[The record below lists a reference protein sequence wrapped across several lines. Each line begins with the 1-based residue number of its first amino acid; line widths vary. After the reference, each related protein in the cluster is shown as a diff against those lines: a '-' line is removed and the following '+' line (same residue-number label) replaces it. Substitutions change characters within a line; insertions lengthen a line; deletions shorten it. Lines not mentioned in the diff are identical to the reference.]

1 MRSNLY
7 VLSFMAGITIVLG
20 FMLSFAAASL
30 KDKQN
35 FNVEIDIK
43 KNILSSLNIPAD
55 QSEKLTQSD
64 IQKLYDE
71 EITTLNIDENGMQSE
86 DGTLSVYIAT
96 DGAQPKGY
104 SIPIS
109 GKGLWSTIYGYI
121 ALEPDGKT
129 VKGITFY
136 KHGETPGLGGELE
149 KEWFTSNYKG
159 KKIYNDEG
167 ELVSIEIVK
176 GQVNQNDK
184 NAIHQVDGISGSTL
198 TCKGMN
204 RFIANDLKTYKPFLE
219 RVKEGE
225 DVVE

>member
-1 MRSNLY
+1 MRSNFY

-20 FMLSFAAASL
+20 FLLSFAAASL
-30 KDKQN
+30 KDKQD
-35 FNVEIDIK
+35 FNIEIDIK
-43 KNILSSLNIPAD
+43 KNILSSLNIPAN

-71 EITTLNIDENGMQSE
+71 EITTLNIDENGMKAD
-86 DGTLSVYIAT
+86 DGALSVYIAM
-96 DGAQPKGY
+96 DGVKPTGY

-159 KKIYNDEG
+159 KQIYNDEG

-176 GQVNQNDK
+176 GQVNQNNL

-198 TCKGMN
+198 TTKGMN
-204 RFIANDLKTYKPFLE
+204 RFIANDLITYKPFLE
-219 RVKEGE
+219 RVKAGE
-225 DVVE
+225 DVIE

>member
-20 FMLSFAAASL
+20 FLLSFAAASL
-30 KDKQN
+30 KDKQD
-35 FNVEIDIK
+35 FNIEVDIK
-43 KNILSSLNIPAD
+43 KNILRSLNIPAD
-55 QSEKLTQSD
+55 RSQELSQND
-64 IQKLYDE
+64 IQKLYDK
-71 EITTLNIDENGMQSE
+71 EITTLNIDESGMKSD
-86 DGTLSVYIAT
+86 DGALSVYIST
-96 DGAQPKGY
+96 DGAQPTGY

-121 ALEPDGKT
+121 ALEPDGNT

-136 KHGETPGLGGELE
+136 QHGETPGLGGELE

-159 KKIYNDEG
+159 KHIYNEEG

-176 GQVNQNDK
+176 GQVNQNDI

-198 TCKGMN
+198 TGRGMN
-204 RFIANDLKTYKPFLE
+204 KFIANDLHIYKPFLD
-219 RVKEGE
+219 RVKAGE
-225 DVVE
+225 DVIE

>member
-30 KDKQN
+30 KDKQD
-35 FNVEIDIK
+35 FNIEIDIK
-43 KNILSSLNIPAD
+43 KNILSSLNIPDD

-71 EITTLNIDENGMQSE
+71 EITTLNIDENGMKAD
-86 DGTLSVYIAT
+86 DGALSVYIAM
-96 DGAQPKGY
+96 DGVKPTGY

-159 KKIYNDEG
+159 KQIYNDEG

-176 GQVNQNDK
+176 GQVNQNNL

-198 TCKGMN
+198 TTKGMN
-204 RFIANDLKTYKPFLE
+204 RFIANDLITYKPFLE
-219 RVKEGE
+219 RVKAGE
-225 DVVE
+225 DVIE

>member
-1 MRSNLY
+1 MRSNFY

-20 FMLSFAAASL
+20 FLLSFSAASL
-30 KDKQN
+30 KDKQD
-35 FNVEIDIK
+35 FNIEIDIK
-43 KNILSSLNIPAD
+43 KNILSSLNIPTD

-64 IQKLYDE
+64 IQKIYDE
-71 EITTLNIDENGMQSE
+71 EITTLNIDENGMKSE
-86 DGTLSVYIAT
+86 DGALRVYIAM
-96 DGAQPKGY
+96 DGVKPTGY

-159 KKIYNDEG
+159 KKIYNEEE

-176 GQVNQNDK
+176 GQVNQNDL

-198 TCKGMN
+198 TGRGMN
-204 RFIANDLKTYKPFLE
+204 KFIARDLNTYKSFLE
-219 RVKEGE
+219 RVKAGE
-225 DVVE
+225 DVIE

>member
-7 VLSFMAGITIVLG
+7 VLSFMAGITIILG

-35 FNVEIDIK
+35 FNIEIDIK

-55 QSEKLTQSD
+55 QSEKLSQND

-71 EITTLNIDENGMQSE
+71 EITTLNIDENGMKSE
-86 DGTLSVYIAT
+86 DGTLSVYVAT
-96 DGAQPKGY
+96 DGGQPKGY

-159 KKIYNDEG
+159 KQIYNDEG
-167 ELVSIEIVK
+167 ELVSIEIIK
-176 GQVNQNDK
+176 GQVNQNDL

-219 RVKEGE
+219 RVKAGE

>member
-1 MRSNLY
+1 
-7 VLSFMAGITIVLG
+7 MAGITIILG

-30 KDKQN
+30 KDKQD
-35 FNVEIDIK
+35 FNIEIDMK

-55 QSEKLTQSD
+55 QSQKLSQSD

-71 EITTLNIDENGMQSE
+71 EITTLNIDESGMKSD
-86 DGTLSVYIAT
+86 DGALRVYIAM
-96 DGAQPKGY
+96 DGARPTGY

-136 KHGETPGLGGELE
+136 QHGETPGLGGELE
-149 KEWFTSNYKG
+149 KDWFTSNYKG
-159 KKIYNDEG
+159 KHIYNEEG

-176 GQVNQNDK
+176 GQVNQNDI

-198 TCKGMN
+198 TGRGMN
-204 RFIANDLKTYKPFLE
+204 KFIARDLNIYKPFLD
-219 RVKEGE
+219 RVKAGE
-225 DVVE
+225 DVIE

>member
-7 VLSFMAGITIVLG
+7 VLSFMAGITIILG

-30 KDKQN
+30 KDKQD
-35 FNVEIDIK
+35 FNIEVDIK

-55 QSEKLTQSD
+55 KSQKLSQND

-71 EITTLNIDENGMQSE
+71 EITTLKIDESGMKSD

-96 DGAQPKGY
+96 DGAQPAGY

-121 ALEPDGKT
+121 ALEPDGVT

-136 KHGETPGLGGELE
+136 QHGETPGLGGELE

-159 KKIYNDEG
+159 KHIYNEAG

-176 GQVNQNDK
+176 GLVNPNDI

-198 TCKGMN
+198 TGRGMN
-204 RFIANDLKTYKPFLE
+204 KFIARDLNIYKPFLD
-219 RVKEGE
+219 RVKAGE
-225 DVVE
+225 DILE

>member
-30 KDKQN
+30 KDKQD
-35 FNVEIDIK
+35 FNIEVDIK

-55 QSEKLTQSD
+55 KSAKLSQND
-64 IQKLYDE
+64 IQKLYDK
-71 EITTLNIDENGMQSE
+71 EITTFIIDENGMKSD
-86 DGTLSVYIAT
+86 DGALSVYIAT
-96 DGAQPKGY
+96 DGAQPTGY

-121 ALEPDGKT
+121 ALEPDGIT

-136 KHGETPGLGGELE
+136 QHGETPGLGGELE

-159 KKIYNDEG
+159 KHIYSEDG

-176 GQVNQNDK
+176 GQVNQNDI

-198 TCKGMN
+198 TGRGMN
-204 RFIANDLKTYKPFLE
+204 KFIAHDLKVYKPFLD
-219 RVKEGE
+219 RVKAGE
-225 DVVE
+225 DVIE

>member
-30 KDKQN
+30 KDKQD
-35 FNVEIDIK
+35 FNIEIDIK

-55 QSEKLTQSD
+55 PSQVLSQSD

-71 EITTLNIDENGMQSE
+71 EITTLKIDKNGMKS
-86 DGTLSVYIAT
+86 DVGVLSVYIAM
-96 DGAQPKGY
+96 DGAQPTGY

-136 KHGETPGLGGELE
+136 QHGETPGLGGELE

-159 KKIYNDEG
+159 KHIYNDDD

-176 GQVNQNDK
+176 EIGRAHV
-184 NAIHQVDGISGSTL
+184 
-198 TCKGMN
+198 
-204 RFIANDLKTYKPFLE
+204 
-219 RVKEGE
+219 
-225 DVVE
+225 

>member
-30 KDKQN
+30 KDKQD
-35 FNVEIDIK
+35 FNIEVDIK

-55 QSEKLTQSD
+55 KSAKLSQND

-71 EITTLNIDENGMQSE
+71 EITTLNIDENGMKSD
-86 DGTLSVYIAT
+86 DGVLSVYIAT
-96 DGAQPKGY
+96 DGAQPTGY

-121 ALEPDGKT
+121 ALEPDGET

-136 KHGETPGLGGELE
+136 QHGETPGLGGELE

-159 KKIYNDEG
+159 KHIYNEDG

-176 GQVNQNDK
+176 GQVNQNDI

-198 TCKGMN
+198 TGRGMN
-204 RFIANDLKTYKPFLE
+204 KFIARDLKVYKPFLD
-219 RVKEGE
+219 RVKAGE
-225 DVVE
+225 DVIE

>member
-30 KDKQN
+30 KDKQD
-35 FNVEIDIK
+35 FNIEIDIK

-55 QSEKLTQSD
+55 PSQVLTQSD

-71 EITTLNIDENGMQSE
+71 EITTLKIDNNGIKS
-86 DGTLSVYIAT
+86 DAGVLSVYIAM
-96 DGAQPKGY
+96 DGAQPTGY

-136 KHGETPGLGGELE
+136 QHGETPGLGGELE

-159 KKIYNDEG
+159 KHIYNDDD

-176 GQVNQNDK
+176 GQVNESDI

-198 TCKGMN
+198 TGRGMN
-204 RFIANDLKTYKPFLE
+204 KFIANDLNTYKPFLD
-219 RVKEGE
+219 RIKAGE
-225 DVVE
+225 DVIE

>member
-1 MRSNLY
+1 MRSNFY

-20 FMLSFAAASL
+20 FLISFVATSL
-30 KDKQN
+30 KEKQD
-35 FNVEIDIK
+35 FNIEIDIK
-43 KNILSSLNIPAD
+43 KNILSSLNIPAG
-55 QSEKLTQSD
+55 QSKKLSQSD

-71 EITTLNIDENGMQSE
+71 EITTLKIDKNGIKSE

-96 DGAQPKGY
+96 DGAQPTGY

-159 KKIYNDEG
+159 KQIYNDEG

-176 GQVNQNDK
+176 GQVNPNNI

-198 TCKGMN
+198 TTKGMN
-204 RFIANDLKTYKPFLE
+204 QFIGHDLNIYKSFLD
-219 RVKEGE
+219 RVKAGE
-225 DVVE
+225 DIIE

>member
-1 MRSNLY
+1 MRSNFY
-7 VLSFMAGITIVLG
+7 VLSFMAGITVVLG
-20 FMLSFAAASL
+20 FLLSFTAASL
-30 KDKQN
+30 KDKQD
-35 FNVEIDIK
+35 FNIEIDIK

-55 QSEKLTQSD
+55 QSEILSQSD
-64 IQKLYDE
+64 IQKLYDK
-71 EITTLNIDENGMQSE
+71 EITTLKIDNNGMKAD
-86 DGTLSVYIAT
+86 DGALSVYIAM
-96 DGAQPKGY
+96 DGVKPTGY

-159 KKIYNDEG
+159 KHIYNDDG
-167 ELVSIEIVK
+167 ELISIEIVK
-176 GQVNQNDK
+176 GQVNPNNI

-198 TCKGMN
+198 TGRGMN
-204 RFIANDLKTYKPFLE
+204 NFIANDLNTYKPFLE
-219 RVKEGE
+219 RVKAGE
-225 DVVE
+225 DVIE

>member
-1 MRSNLY
+1 MRSNFY
-7 VLSFMAGITIVLG
+7 VISFMAGITIILG
-20 FMLSFAAASL
+20 FMLSFTAASL
-30 KDKQN
+30 KDKQD
-35 FNVEIDIK
+35 FNIEIDMK

-55 QSEKLTQSD
+55 QSQKLSQSD

-71 EITTLNIDENGMQSE
+71 EITTLHIDESGMKSD
-86 DGTLSVYIAT
+86 DGVLSVYIAT
-96 DGAQPKGY
+96 DGAQPTGY

-121 ALEPDGKT
+121 ALEPDGIT

-136 KHGETPGLGGELE
+136 QHGETPGLGGELE
-149 KEWFTSNYKG
+149 KDWFTSNYKG
-159 KKIYNDEG
+159 KHIYNEEG

-198 TCKGMN
+198 TGRGMN
-204 RFIANDLKTYKPFLE
+204 KFIAHDLNIYKPFLD
-219 RVKEGE
+219 RVKAGE
-225 DVVE
+225 DIIE

>member
-7 VLSFMAGITIVLG
+7 VISFMAGITIILG
-20 FMLSFAAASL
+20 FILSFAAASL
-30 KDKQN
+30 KDKQD
-35 FNVEIDIK
+35 FNIEIDMK

-55 QSEKLTQSD
+55 QSQKLSQSD

-71 EITTLNIDENGMQSE
+71 EITTLNIDESGMKSD
-86 DGTLSVYIAT
+86 DGALSVYIAT
-96 DGAQPKGY
+96 DGAQPTGY

-121 ALEPDGKT
+121 AIEPDGKT

-136 KHGETPGLGGELE
+136 QHGETPGLGGELE

-159 KKIYNDEG
+159 KRIYNEVGD
-167 ELVSIEIVK
+167 LVSIEIVK
-176 GQVNQNDK
+176 GQVNKNNI

-198 TCKGMN
+198 TGRGMN
-204 RFIANDLKTYKPFLE
+204 KFIARDLNMYKPFLD
-219 RVKEGE
+219 RVKAGE
-225 DVVE
+225 DVIE

>member
-30 KDKQN
+30 KDKQD
-35 FNVEIDIK
+35 FNIEIDIK

-55 QSEKLTQSD
+55 PSQVLTQSD

-71 EITTLNIDENGMQSE
+71 EITTLKIDENGMKS
-86 DGTLSVYIAT
+86 DAGVLSVYIAM
-96 DGAQPKGY
+96 DGAQPTGY

-109 GKGLWSTIYGYI
+109 CKGLWSTIYGYI

-136 KHGETPGLGGELE
+136 QHGETPGLGGELE

-159 KKIYNDEG
+159 KHIYNDDD

-176 GQVNQNDK
+176 GQVNKSDI
-184 NAIHQVDGISGSTL
+184 NAIHKVDGISGSTL
-198 TCKGMN
+198 TGRGMN
-204 RFIANDLKTYKPFLE
+204 KFIANDLNTYKPFLD
-219 RVKEGE
+219 RIKAGE
-225 DVVE
+225 DVIE

>member
-1 MRSNLY
+1 MRSNFY

-20 FMLSFAAASL
+20 FLLSFAAASL
-30 KDKQN
+30 KDKQD
-35 FNVEIDIK
+35 FNIEIDIK

-55 QSEKLTQSD
+55 QSEKLSQND

-71 EITTLNIDENGMQSE
+71 EITTLHINKNGMKSE
-86 DGTLSVYIAT
+86 DGTLRVYIAA
-96 DGAQPKGY
+96 DGVQPKGY

-149 KEWFTSNYKG
+149 KDWFTSNYKG

-167 ELVSIEIVK
+167 KLVSIEIVK
-176 GQVNQNDK
+176 GQVNQNDID
-184 NAIHQVDGISGSTL
+184 AIHQVDGISGSTL
-198 TCKGMN
+198 TTKGMN
-204 RFIANDLKTYKPFLE
+204 RFIANDLKTYKPFLD
-219 RVKEGE
+219 RVKAGE
-225 DVVE
+225 DVIE